1 MRNKPFYLSDDHVRS
16 FGGKLNGFENRD
28 EAMREKKHLKA
39 YLAGKKVYSH
49 GYESVPY
56 HVALGIEV
64 EVDVDYKDSNV
75 HLIRRPKSHKVK
87 ENWTP
92 KTQK

>member
-39 YLAGKKVYSH
+39 YLAGKKIYTY
-49 GYESVPY
+49 GYEDNGTQII
-56 HVALGIEV
+56 HE
-64 EVDVDYKDSNV
+64 
-75 HLIRRPKSHKVK
+75 VK
-87 ENWTP
+87 EIWTS
-92 KTQK
+92 KTQKQNAE

>member
-39 YLAGKKVYSH
+39 YLAGKKTYQH
-49 GYESVPY
+49 GYESVPF
-56 HVALGIEV
+56 HVAIGLKV
-64 EVDVDYKDSNV
+64 EIDAADELTTEMV
-75 HLIRRPKSHKVK
+75 RRPKLYEVK